1 MNILIALLS
10 SILCSG
16 AAGPDIDSLMREMTL
31 EEKIGQMSQL
41 VGPRLT
47 GPASSTDRERKI
59 REGKVGSLLNVTGQD
74 AVRLQKIAVEDSRLG
89 IPLVIGMDVIHGY
102 ETCFPIPLAMS
113 CSWDPDEIENACR
126 ISGAEASRDGV
137 AWTFTPM
144 CDIARDPR
152 WGRVA
157 EGAGEDPYLG
167 SRIAEAQ
174 VRGFQGSLDK
184 PTDIAA
190 CVKHFALYGA
200 AQAGRDYY
208 TTDMSRVQMMNEYM
222 PPYQAAID
230 AGALTV
236 MSSFN
241 EFEGIPMTVHPYMLD
256 TLLRGRMGFEGM
268 LVTDYTAIKETVQH
282 GTSPDLEDAA
292 LKAARAGVDMEMV
305 SEGFSTYLA
314 DAVRDG
320 RLDEAVV
327 DRSCRRVLEL
337 KRSLSLFDNPY
348 KYNRPEELPLNGS
361 PEAREASRR
370 LASKSAVLL
379 KNEGGILPLQEG
391 RKIAVIGPLA
401 DLGTEMIGTWAIRPK
416 THSPVSLLQGL
427 KERFGEE
434 NVNFE
439 RGCHVLG
446 DEELETRISYYKNP
460 SDRGWDRSVEQLRKD
475 ALSLAKKSDVIVAA
489 MGELALMSGEGTSL
503 ADVRLSAP
511 QRELLSE
518 LKTLGKPLILV
529 VMAGRPLV
537 LEWESE
543 NADAILYAWHLG
555 SEAGRAVAG
564 LLSGDV
570 NPSGRLSM
578 TFPRSVGQ
586 IPIFYNHK
594 SCGRP
599 AEDDAP
605 YHNRRSQYMDVV
617 NAPLYYFGYGL
628 SYSDISYSDLSV
640 EAGPSRICACVT
652 LHNASE
658 RDATETVQLYIRD
671 KVASITRPVAELKAF
686 KKVQIKAGET
696 VRVQI
701 PLEKSAMGF
710 FGSDLSY
717 RVEPGEFEIM
727 VGPSSDPQALLKA
740 QFEL

>member
-1 MNILIALLS
+1 MNG
-10 SILCSG
+10 G
-16 AAGPDIDSLMREMTL
+16 ATGIDIDSLMREMTL
-31 EEKIGQMSQL
+31 DEKVGQMSQL
-41 VGPRLT
+41 VGPKLT
-47 GPASSTDRERKI
+47 GPEGSTDVERKI
-59 REGKVGSLLNVTGQD
+59 REGRAGSVLNVRGKD
-74 AVRLQKIAVEDSRLG
+74 AMRLQKAAVEESRLG
-89 IPLVIGMDVIHGY
+89 IPLVIGLDVIHGY

-126 ISGAEASRDGV
+126 ISGAEASRDGI

-144 CDIARDPR
+144 CDISRDPR

-174 VRGFQGSLDK
+174 VRGFQGNLDK

-200 AQAGRDYY
+200 VQAGREYY
-208 TTDMSRVQMMNEYM
+208 TTDMSRQQMMNEYL
-222 PPYQAAID
+222 PPYQAAVD

-236 MSSFN
+236 MTSFN

-256 TLLRGRMGFEGM
+256 TLLRGRMGFGGM
-268 LVTDYTAIKETVQH
+268 LVTDYTAIKETIQH

-320 RLDEAVV
+320 RIDEAVV

-337 KRSLSLFDNPY
+337 KNRLGLFKDPY

-361 PEAREASRR
+361 PESLAASRR
-370 LASKSAVLL
+370 LAAKSAVLL
-379 KNEGGILPLQEG
+379 KNENDILPLKEG
-391 RKIAVIGPLA
+391 QKIAVIGPLA
-401 DLGTEMIGTWAIRPK
+401 DQEYDMLGTWSIRPK
-416 THSPVSLLQGL
+416 THRPVSLLQGL
-427 KERFGEE
+427 RERFGEE
-434 NVNFE
+434 NVRFE
-439 RGCHVLG
+439 R
-446 DEELETRISYYKNP
+446 LEKNA
-460 SDRGWDRSVEQLRKD
+460 LR
-475 ALSLAKKSDVIVAA
+475 LAAKSDVIVAA
-489 MGELALMSGEGTSL
+489 MGEPAKMSGEGASL

-511 QRELLSE
+511 QRELLSK
-518 LKTLGKPLILV
+518 LKATGKPVILV

-543 NADAILYAWHLG
+543 NVDAILYAWHLG
-555 SEAGRAVAG
+555 SQAGNAIAD

-594 SCGRP
+594 NSGRP
-599 AEDDAP
+599 AEDFAP
-605 YHNRRSQYMDVV
+605 YHNRRSQYMDVI

-628 SYSDISYSDLSV
+628 SYSKISYSDLSV
-640 EAGPSRICACVT
+640 ETGDSRIIASVT
-652 LHNASE
+652 LRNDSD

-671 KVASITRPVAELKAF
+671 KAASITRPVAELKAF
-686 KKVQIKAGET
+686 RQVEVPAGGEIT
-696 VRVQI
+696 VDI
-701 PLEKSAMGF
+701 PLEIKDMGF
-710 FGSDLSY
+710 FGSDLRY
-717 RVEPGEFEIM
+717 RVEPGEFDIM
-727 VGPSSDPQALLKA
+727 VGPSANPQTLLKFSCDIDMLP
-740 QFEL
+740 QSL

>member
-1 MNILIALLS
+1 MRKMRKNITFLFLLVPL
-10 SILCSG
+10 LCTG
-16 AAGPDIDSLMREMTL
+16 TDIDSLMRVMTL

-41 VGPRLT
+41 VGPKLT
-47 GPASSTDRERKI
+47 GPEGSTEVERKV
-59 REGKVGSLLNVTGQD
+59 REGKAGSILNVRGED
-74 AVRLQKIAVEDSRLG
+74 ARRLQKTAVEESRLG
-89 IPLVIGMDVIHGY
+89 IPLVIGLDVIHGY

-113 CSWDPDEIENACR
+113 CSWNPDEIENACR

-144 CDIARDPR
+144 CDISRDPR

-167 SRIAEAQ
+167 SLISAAQ
-174 VRGFQGSLDK
+174 VRGFQGNLDK

-200 AQAGRDYY
+200 VQAGREYY
-208 TTDMSRVQMMNEYM
+208 TTDMSRVQMMNEYL
-222 PPYQAAID
+222 PPYRAAVD

-236 MSSFN
+236 MTSFN

-268 LVTDYTAIKETVQH
+268 LVTDYTAIKETIQH

-314 DAVRDG
+314 AAVRDG

-337 KRSLSLFDNPY
+337 KRRLGLFENPY
-348 KYNRPEELPLNGS
+348 KYNRPEEIPLNGS
-361 PEAREASRR
+361 PENLAAARRMA
-370 LASKSAVLL
+370 AKSAVLL
-379 KNEGGILPLQEG
+379 KNEGVLPLAPG
-391 RKIAVIGPLA
+391 LKIAVIGPLA
-401 DLGTEMIGTWAIRPK
+401 DLGAEMVGAWAIRPK

-427 KERFGEE
+427 EERFGEQ
-434 NVNFE
+434 NVRFE
-439 RGCHVLG
+439 KGCGVFES
-446 DEELETRISYYKNP
+446 DERLK
-460 SDRGWDRSVEQLRKD
+460 KD
-475 ALSLAKKSDVIVAA
+475 ALKLAKKSDVVVAA
-489 MGELALMSGEGTSL
+489 MGELARMSGEGASL

-511 QRELLSE
+511 QRALLSD
-518 LKTLGKPLILV
+518 LKALGKPVILV

-543 NADAILYAWHLG
+543 NTDAILYAWHPG
-555 SEAGRAVAG
+555 SEAGRAVAD

-594 SCGRP
+594 NSGRP
-599 AEDDAP
+599 AEDFAP
-605 YHNRRSQYMDVV
+605 YHNRRSQYMDVI
-617 NAPLYYFGYGL
+617 NAPLYYFGHGL
-628 SYSDISYSDLSV
+628 SYSEVTYSDLQV
-640 EAGPSRICACVT
+640 ETGADCITASVT
-652 LHNASE
+652 LSNGSE

-671 KVASITRPVAELKAF
+671 KAASITRPVAELKAF
-686 KKVQIKAGET
+686 RQVEVPAKSCL
-696 VRVQI
+696 RVDI
-701 PLEKSAMGF
+701 PLEISNMGF
-710 FGSDLSY
+710 FGSDLTY
-717 RVEPGEFEIM
+717 RVEPGVFEIM
-727 VGPSSDPQALLKA
+727 VGPSANPQTLLKCTCNIN
-740 QFEL
+740 LTDK